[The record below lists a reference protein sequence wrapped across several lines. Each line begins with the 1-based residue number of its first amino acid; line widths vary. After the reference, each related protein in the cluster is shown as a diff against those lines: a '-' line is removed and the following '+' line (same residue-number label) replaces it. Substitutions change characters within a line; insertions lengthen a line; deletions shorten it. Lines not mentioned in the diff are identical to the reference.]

1 MYFFVFEWTLYLH
14 QYTCKRKIYK
24 GICKLNYDRFLKGQ
38 SLVFRWYILQTRYY
52 DYFRDSFPLEYVFSI
67 RCIICIL
74 RINVIHVNVFQPR
87 KCVNH
92 LSINTCACG
101 TYSTCNLSK
110 IQICSIYS
118 EHSCKVLSQWQV
130 T

>member
-1 MYFFVFEWTLYLH
+1 MNIIFTSIYM
-14 QYTCKRKIYK
+14 KRKIYK
-24 GICKLNYDRFLKGQ
+24 GISKLNYDRFLKGQ
-38 SLVFRWYILQTRYY
+38 SLVFRWYFLQTRYY
-52 DYFRDSFPLEYVFSI
+52 DYFRDSFTLEYVFSI
-67 RCIICIL
+67 RCIICI

-87 KCVNH
+87 KCVNY

-118 EHSCKVLSQWQV
+118 EHSYVKFYHRDK
-130 T
+130 